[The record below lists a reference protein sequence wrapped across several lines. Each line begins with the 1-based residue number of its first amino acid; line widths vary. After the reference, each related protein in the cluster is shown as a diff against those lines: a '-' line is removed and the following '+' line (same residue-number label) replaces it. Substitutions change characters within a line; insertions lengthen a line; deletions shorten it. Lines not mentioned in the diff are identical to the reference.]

1 MLKVDYI
8 KTYGWEAAI
17 RGMRNPKNSWDLS
30 DSQRMTIPPI
40 FKLGP
45 KDLTLCTNLIKAG
58 SDHRKF
64 LRQIFI
70 SLDITAPLYW
80 WKEFDTYKIGTTS
93 NSCSTMH
100 KLCSK
105 PFTIDDFSFE
115 DLKTETAK
123 TLAKKIIEVLEDK
136 RLEAT
141 KNVETWREIVQLL
154 PSSYNQTRTI
164 TMDYE
169 VALRIYQAR
178 CNHKLTEWHTLCN
191 AFIKELPYFMNFIE
205 VML

>member
-115 DLKTETAK
+115 DLETETAK

-141 KNVETWREIVQLL
+141 KNVEAWREIVQLL

-178 CNHKLTEWHTLCN
+178 CNHKLTEWHTLCD

>member
-115 DLKTETAK
+115 DLETETAK

-178 CNHKLTEWHTLCN
+178 CNHKLTEWHTLCD

-205 VML
+205 AML